1 MYTARLTHI
10 VSHGWQDY
18 VIEEKDI
25 LDNYEVTDDVT
36 ISIAEG
42 DSPEEAVRNL
52 IESVDEG
59 FASVEAFCEEE
70 GTEFGDPMG
79 TTAVEDRG
87 TLTGA
92 EWKLDRMCCVAE
104 IRNDGSTQTRWSI
117 FINDDDNF
125 SMDLWDDN
133 KNTVQ
138 TVLNTLNK
146 C

>member
-10 VSHGWQDY
+10 ISHGWQDY

-36 ISIAEG
+36 ISIAVG
-42 DSPEEAVRNL
+42 GSPEEAVRNL
-52 IESVDEG
+52 MESVDDG

-92 EWKLDRMCCVAE
+92 EWKLDRGYVQSE

-117 FINDDDNF
+117 FIHEDDDF
-125 SMDLWDDN
+125 SMDLWDDDE
-133 KNTVQ
+133 KSVQ